1 MKDAGFISK
10 LIEDYP
16 GYLMLSF
23 FIIIIGAV
31 GGARLF
37 AKADRPWVA
46 AFVPGW
52 NVVEALRV
60 VGRPA
65 IHVAF
70 FLVPVYNIY
79 FFFKLCIE
87 IAQTFGKT
95 STVDYVLVCIFNV
108 FYILNLAL
116 AYNEEY
122 QGPVYG
128 KQIKQVV
135 EGETA
140 LA

>member
-10 LIEDYP
+10 LIENYP
-16 GYLMLSF
+16 GYLMLAL
-23 FIIIIGAV
+23 FIVIIGAI

-46 AFVPGW
+46 AFVPVW
-52 NVVEALRV
+52 NVIEALRL

-65 IHVAF
+65 FHLAF
-70 FLVPVYNIY
+70 FLVPIYNIY

-87 IAQTFGKT
+87 IAQTFGKS
-95 STVDYVLVCIFNV
+95 STIEYVFVCIFNV

-128 KQIKQVV
+128 KHTKAV
-135 EGETA
+135 EERETVMA
-140 LA
+140 